1 MSVLAFAVAALAGAP
16 RMSAQVLA
24 GNFHF
29 QNIDVPGSTSTSVGG
44 INNLGQVAGF
54 FHDSSGAVH
63 GYVQD
68 GADIR
73 VFDFPNAH
81 KTFGEVINNAGM
93 VAGAYSDGVQFHGFT
108 LKEGVFTAIDFPGA
122 IFTDIVDLNDR
133 GDLVGVWEDPSFGL
147 HGFRLDKNGFTSI
160 DDPAQTWPT
169 PSTQSLG
176 INDGETINGLFL
188 DVNDNFHGYTLKHGI
203 FQTIDVPGAVGTAP
217 EGLNESDDMVG
228 LFIGQDGVQHG
239 FLKRGDVFTSLD
251 FPGAVGTTF
260 PFQVNDPGT
269 IVGIYID
276 GQGVTHSFSADP
288 LPGVNQDGNGNSSTP
303 AINTT
308 QTQSC
313 SASRQMDP
321 EQFRNPRACPAT
333 N

>member
-1 MSVLAFAVAALAGAP
+1 
-16 RMSAQVLA
+16 MSAQVLA
-24 GNFHF
+24 GNFRF

-44 INNLGQVAGF
+44 INNLGQMAGF
-54 FHDSSGAVH
+54 FHDSSGGVH

-93 VAGAYSDGVQFHGFT
+93 VAGAYSDGVRFHGFT
-108 LKEGVFTAIDFPGA
+108 LKDGVFTTIDFPGSV
-122 IFTDIVDLNDR
+122 FSDVVDLNDR
-133 GDLVGVWEDPSFGL
+133 GDLAGVWEDPSFGL
-147 HGFRLDKNGFTSI
+147 HGFTFDKNGFTSI

-176 INDGETINGLFL
+176 INDGETVNGLFL
-188 DVNDNFHGYTLKHGI
+188 DVNDNFHGFSLKNGI

-217 EGLNESDDMVG
+217 EGLNEAEDMVG

-251 FPGAVGTTF
+251 FPGAVGRTF
-260 PFQVNDPGT
+260 PFQVNDSGT

-276 GQGVTHSFSADP
+276 DQRVTHSFRADP
-288 LPGVNQDGNGNSSTP
+288 LPGVNPAGNDSTP
-303 AINTT
+303 AINTI

-313 SASRQMDP
+313 SASNQTDP
-321 EQFRNPRACPAT
+321 ERIRNPRACAAT